1 MLFDVIFNQ
10 VVWKSNG
17 MEEQIVFCIYHVNS
31 WVRASDRGRIGVFY
45 AFKTPKTH
53 WR

>member
-1 MLFDVIFNQ
+1 MELLDNSDKFQ
-10 VVWKSNG
+10 VHTKQTPRLSVEGRLKAG
-17 MEEQIVFCIYHVNS
+17 LQIEGVF
-31 WVRASDRGRIGVFY
+31 GVFY